1 MQCQQ
6 ALELLS
12 GHIDN
17 TNTEEQEAMLQEHL
31 LPANTAGNFKAYEWS
46 WIRVCS
52 GSQCR
57 LWLQKSFKKAVAKVN
72 T

>member
-31 LPANTAGNFKAYEWS
+31 STCEHCRELLKAYEELDQGILANWKS
-46 WIRVCS
+46 SRL
-52 GSQCR
+52 R
-57 LWLQKSFKKAVAKVN
+57 LWPKTS
-72 T
+72 